1 MPADDADPQL
11 RLTAT
16 AFQPDPDDE
25 CSGSVRVARPP
36 STEHPPIVGARPS
49 PQRGTGRRIRGGE
62 SRGVSDRDDEALT
75 LR

>member
-16 AFQPDPDDE
+16 LQPDPDEE
-25 CSGSVRVARPP
+25 CSGSARLARPP
-36 STEHPPIVGARPS
+36 CTEHPPIVGARPS
-49 PQRGTGRRIRGGE
+49 PQRGTYRLILRQL
-62 SRGVSDRDDEALT
+62 SRAASDRDDEALT